1 MKSSKE
7 MVKSLLARRDAYD
20 ARRRQQK
27 KTVMRIASA
36 VCAFAVVAAV
46 GVGLWQGGAFDTE
59 TPPTLEQPDK
69 ETEPTIGAENTC
81 PPYFALA
88 EPHYPEMVQR
98 PAEYEQEAHDAWY
111 ESLRAQRSQIG
122 EHGEGMTDYY
132 AATMKQFLAGEAGEN
147 RVYSPL
153 NLYLALA
160 MLAETTEGDSRQQI
174 LDLLGAEDL
183 PALRERCS
191 GLWNGVYLD
200 DGAVVSRLANSL
212 WLAKS
217 DRWQYDTDTVKR
229 LADRY
234 YASVFRGEMGSADYN
249 RALQDWLNHQTNG
262 LLKQQAQ
269 ELGFDPDTA
278 LALASTI
285 CFQAKWNE
293 WFVAENTAP
302 AVFHTAG
309 GDVTCD
315 FLHDTTSGMAYF
327 GDKFTRVS
335 RSLDDGAYSMEFYLP
350 KEGVTAEEL
359 VSDPQFFEAM
369 NHYEMQDNK
378 KYLEIRL
385 SVPKFDVTSDRDLKA
400 GLQALGVTD
409 VFDFEKSNFGG
420 IFAEQT
426 EPVKLDKV
434 QHAARVAIDEEGV
447 TAAAY
452 TVEILCG
459 AGAPSD
465 VLDFTL
471 DRPFVFAI
479 TGPGNTVLFSGVVE
493 NP

>member
-1 MKSSKE
+1 MKSCKE
-7 MVKSLLARRDAYD
+7 MTERVLARRDAYEV
-20 ARRRQQK
+20 RQKQK
-27 KTVMRIASA
+27 RKAVMRITSA
-36 VCAFAVVAAV
+36 VCAFAVFAAV
-46 GVGLWQGGAFDTE
+46 GVGLWRGGAFDTE

-88 EPHYPEMVQR
+88 EPCYPEMVQR
-98 PAEYEQEAHDAWY
+98 PVEYEQEAHDAWY

-160 MLAETTEGDSRQQI
+160 MLAETTEGESRQQI
-174 LDLLGAEDL
+174 LTLLGVENMT
-183 PALRERCS
+183 ALRERCY

-200 DGAVVSRLANSL
+200 DGAVYSCLANSL
-212 WLAKS
+212 WLADG
-217 DRWQYDTDTVKR
+217 DRWQYNPDTVER
-229 LADRY
+229 LAQQY
-234 YASVFRGEMGSADYN
+234 YASVFEGEMGSADYN
-249 RALQDWLNHQTNG
+249 RVLQDWLNKQTNG

-269 ELGFDPDTA
+269 ELSFDPDTA

-285 CFQAKWNE
+285 CFQAKWSE
-293 WFVAENTAP
+293 WFSAERTAP

-315 FLHDTTSGMAYF
+315 FLHDTTMGMAYF
-327 GDKFTRVS
+327 GDQFTRVS

-350 KEGVTAEEL
+350 KEGVTVEEL
-359 VSDPQFFEAM
+359 VNDSQFFEAM
-369 NHYEMQDNK
+369 NHYEIHDNEQ
-378 KYLEIRL
+378 YLEIRM
-385 SVPKFDVTSDRDLKA
+385 SVPKFDVTSDRDLKE

-409 VFDFEKSNFGG
+409 VFDFEQSDFGG
-420 IFAEQT
+420 IFAQQT

-452 TVEILCG
+452 TVEVLCG

-465 VLDFTL
+465 ILEFSL

-479 TGPGNTVLFSGVVE
+479 TGPGDTILFTGVVE

>member
-1 MKSSKE
+1 MKSNQE
-7 MVKSLLARRDAYD
+7 MIHSVLERRDAYVV
-20 ARRRQQK
+20 RQKQK
-27 KTVMRIASA
+27 KNTVMKIVSV
-36 VCAFAVVAAV
+36 VCAFALVATA
-46 GVGLWQGGAFDTE
+46 GVGLWRGGAFDPV
-59 TPPTLEQPDK
+59 PPTLEQPDK

-88 EPHYPEMVQR
+88 RPQYPEMVQR

-183 PALRERCS
+183 PALREQCV

-212 WLAKS
+212 WLANS
-217 DRWQYDTDTVKR
+217 DRWQYDTDTVKQ

-234 YASVFRGEMGSADYN
+234 YASVFRGEMGSADYD

-262 LLKQQAQ
+262 LLEQQV
-269 ELGFDPDTA
+269 EGLSFDPDTA

-293 WFVAENTAP
+293 WFSAERTAP
-302 AVFHTAG
+302 ALFHAAE

-315 FLHDTTSGMAYF
+315 FMNRTTSGMAYF
-327 GDKFTRVS
+327 GDNFSSIRLA
-335 RSLDDGAYSMEFYLP
+335 LDDGAYGMQFYLP
-350 KEGVTAEEL
+350 DEGVAVTD
-359 VSDPQFFEAM
+359 VVNNPQFFDALDI
-369 NHYEMQDNK
+369 YGTCDNEE
-378 KYLEIRL
+378 YLEIVM
-385 SVPKFDVTSDRDLKA
+385 SIPKFDVTSDRDLKE

-409 VFDFEKSNFGG
+409 VFDFEQSDFGG

-447 TAAAY
+447 TATAY

-459 AGAPSD
+459 AGAPNE
-465 VLDFTL
+465 VLNFTL
-471 DRPFVFAI
+471 DRPFAFAI
-479 TGPGNTVLFSGVVE
+479 TGPGNTILFTGVVE